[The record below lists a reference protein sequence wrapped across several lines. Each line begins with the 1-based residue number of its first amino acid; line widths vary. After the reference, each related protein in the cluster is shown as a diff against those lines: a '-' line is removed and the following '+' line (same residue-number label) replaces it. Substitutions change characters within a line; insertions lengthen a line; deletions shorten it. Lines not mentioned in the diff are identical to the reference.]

1 MLELCI
7 TKTIKFSTWTLN
19 HMYEEWR
26 FTQTG
31 NILDTQKRIFD
42 GSTFDNLFLKKL
54 HMKLYSYV

>member
-1 MLELCI
+1 
-7 TKTIKFSTWTLN
+7 
-19 HMYEEWR
+19 MYEEWR

-54 HMKLYSYV
+54 PTYEVVFISSYV